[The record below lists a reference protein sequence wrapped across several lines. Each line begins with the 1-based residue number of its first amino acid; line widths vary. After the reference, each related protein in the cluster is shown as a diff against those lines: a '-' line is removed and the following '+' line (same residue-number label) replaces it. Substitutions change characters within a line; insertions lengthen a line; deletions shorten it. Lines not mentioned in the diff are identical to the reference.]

1 MPATSSAMHGS
12 TGASGAVDYCLTDH
26 SHSELCTDVY
36 EFIKNKAAVVYGK
49 HAIEIPS
56 TPGPARGRGDTAIV
70 ELPKYLT

>member
-1 MPATSSAMHGS
+1 MHGS

-49 HAIEIPS
+49 RAIEPR
-56 TPGPARGRGDTAIV
+56 PRRGRLGAAEIQQLWDCQST
-70 ELPKYLT
+70 